1 MSKFGKKLSDLIL
14 FSQEM
19 TDRVKRVKRNIDI
32 AKKALAVLDYLDLCD
47 KTDTT
52 RTLKNI

>member
-1 MSKFGKKLSDLIL
+1 MSKVSDLIL
-14 FSQEM
+14 FSKFKM
-19 TDRVKRVKRNIDI
+19 ADDDDRVKRVKRNIDI
-32 AKKALAVLDYLDLCD
+32 AKKALAVLDFLDLCD